1 MDKHYQGIKKIGI
14 ICSKGAQKVGIW
26 NPYLRERGITP
37 VYLSDFINRNV
48 FVISD
53 YDERCAIVEKVT
65 NKNST
70 HGMLSNFVFMM
81 REQWSFEKKTILVW
95 FIRIISDLIVAMSG
109 IYFPK
114 VVLDSIGKSIS
125 PSEFI
130 MRIGLMTVVL
140 MAFQFTGFFT
150 EQSVIIGAIKILNI
164 RFYIGKDWKALD
176 MDYGIAVSKEGKIK
190 IEKAHS
196 SINRNVQVNMA
207 SYYINLVEFLKSVV
221 GLLSFSTVIL
231 LLNPVVILILLVTY
245 MIDGMVAV
253 KVRKWEVSIKDERA
267 VISRR
272 LGYVLDDISNALMA
286 KDIKIYKMMNW
297 INDSTDKYIGQSKEL
312 EQRVQRRYTG
322 QQLAEVVLT
331 FLRNGAA
338 YLYLIWKMFHS
349 DMTIGDFTL
358 YFGAITGFGQWLS
371 QIVGRIGNL
380 SNANYRVDDYRYLAE
395 MKDHMKREGGVE
407 IPNAD
412 KPCELKFE
420 DVCYRYEGSD
430 HDTLHHINLVIHPGE
445 KLAIV
450 GNNGAGKTTFIKLA
464 CGLLEPTE
472 GRIYFN
478 GIDIREFNRDDYYK
492 MMSASFQNVCILP
505 MSIATNIGC
514 DQEENMDQEKM
525 KYAIDLSGLSEKIE
539 SLPNGVETGL
549 VSSVVRGG
557 IDLSGGEKQKLMLAR
572 AIYKEAPL
580 IVLDEPTAAL
590 DPIAEQ
596 EMYLK
601 YNNLTK
607 NRTAIYI
614 SHRLSSTRFCD
625 RIILLDGG
633 NIAEM
638 GNHEELM
645 KLLGKYRKLF
655 DVQSQY
661 YKNNDIYGEFFFACA
676 SLRAKGTNNT

>member
-1 MDKHYQGIKKIGI
+1 MDKPYQGIKKIGI

-65 NKNST
+65 NENST
-70 HGMLSNFVFMM
+70 HGMLSNFAFMM

-140 MAFQFTGFFT
+140 MVFQFTGFFT

-297 INDSTDKYIGQSKEL
+297 I
-312 EQRVQRRYTG
+312 
-322 QQLAEVVLT
+322 
-331 FLRNGAA
+331 
-338 YLYLIWKMFHS
+338 
-349 DMTIGDFTL
+349 
-358 YFGAITGFGQWLS
+358 
-371 QIVGRIGNL
+371 
-380 SNANYRVDDYRYLAE
+380 
-395 MKDHMKREGGVE
+395 GV
-407 IPNAD
+407 
-412 KPCELKFE
+412 
-420 DVCYRYEGSD
+420 S
-430 HDTLHHINLVIHPGE
+430 
-445 KLAIV
+445 
-450 GNNGAGKTTFIKLA
+450 
-464 CGLLEPTE
+464 
-472 GRIYFN
+472 
-478 GIDIREFNRDDYYK
+478 
-492 MMSASFQNVCILP
+492 
-505 MSIATNIGC
+505 
-514 DQEENMDQEKM
+514 
-525 KYAIDLSGLSEKIE
+525 
-539 SLPNGVETGL
+539 
-549 VSSVVRGG
+549 
-557 IDLSGGEKQKLMLAR
+557 
-572 AIYKEAPL
+572 
-580 IVLDEPTAAL
+580 
-590 DPIAEQ
+590 Q
-596 EMYLK
+596 EM
-601 YNNLTK
+601 
-607 NRTAIYI
+607 
-614 SHRLSSTRFCD
+614 
-625 RIILLDGG
+625 G
-633 NIAEM
+633 
-638 GNHEELM
+638 
-645 KLLGKYRKLF
+645 
-655 DVQSQY
+655 
-661 YKNNDIYGEFFFACA
+661 
-676 SLRAKGTNNT
+676 